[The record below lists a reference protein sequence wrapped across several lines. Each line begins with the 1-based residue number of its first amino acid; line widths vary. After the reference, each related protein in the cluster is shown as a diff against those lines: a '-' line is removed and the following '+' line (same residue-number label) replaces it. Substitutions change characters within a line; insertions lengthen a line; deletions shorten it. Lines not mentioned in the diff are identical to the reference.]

1 MARANWIDDD
11 NNPALDEHVAQL
23 EHFTSSIADGVVDS
37 GELAKQEE
45 NLIAAM
51 KAAEGTLS
59 DEQHALVTKLL
70 VELTAYNVMAALHEM
85 AASRV
90 RSAIK

>member
-1 MARANWIDDD
+1 MARANWISDD
-11 NNPALDEHVAQL
+11 NHPDLDEHVGQL
-23 EHFTSSIADGVVDS
+23 EHFVSSIADGVVDKD
-37 GELAKQEE
+37 ELAKQEV

-51 KAAEGTLS
+51 KAAEGTLN

-70 VELTAYNVMAALHEM
+70 VELTAYNVMGALHEM
-85 AASRV
+85 AAGQV